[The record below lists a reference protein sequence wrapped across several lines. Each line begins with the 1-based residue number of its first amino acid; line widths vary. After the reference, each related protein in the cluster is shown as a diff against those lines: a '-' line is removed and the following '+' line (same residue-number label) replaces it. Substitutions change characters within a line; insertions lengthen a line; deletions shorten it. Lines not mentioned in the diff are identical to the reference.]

1 MEAEVE
7 ELDAAVAASLA
18 SLVGIGCQS
27 GDTVLGL
34 SAVRRTKELA
44 FVFVDSSLAAGTQ
57 RELARLGRFGTR
69 VYRVSPL
76 SQVTQKAGREDVSVV
91 GVRKGALADGIG
103 DKIG

>member
-7 ELDAAVAASLA
+7 ELGAAIAASLA

-27 GDTVLGL
+27 RDTVLGL

-44 FVFVDSSLAAGTQ
+44 FVFFDSSLAEGTQ
-57 RELARLGRFGTR
+57 SELARLSRFGTR

-76 SQVTQKAGREDVSVV
+76 SQVTNKAGRDDVSVV
-91 GVRKGALADGIG
+91 GVKKGSLADGIG